1 MNRARAEW
9 DRLHSVMMHRPGIE
23 MFFGLLEPYA
33 FLYERAFNLSK
44 ALVEH
49 EHLEYTLKSEFHI
62 QIHRLKE
69 SLVEAF
75 RSDAPQ
81 RRKLID
87 RSLEMVKF
95 EGRRE
100 DIDRS
105 YGRLEKNVE
114 EMDPEF
120 FFDVLLLNPTVRMKK
135 GKGVRVI
142 LPYVTEKVPLS
153 NLCFT
158 RDQQALGDR
167 GLIIGRMSKPQRRRE
182 TLVTGL
188 VLEALG
194 VKIAGRVDGRG
205 TFEGGDFI
213 PAKEFAIIGMG
224 DRTNR
229 NGVLQVLEKGL
240 GFDEVAVVHQP
251 THPLAGSPKPDPMI
265 TMHLDTYF
273 NIAGDGIAVGCRP
286 LLERAKVEVYHRR
299 SPGEY
304 ASSGSGGN
312 LYEYMRKKDFH
323 IIDISTLEQLC
334 FASNFL
340 TIKDNTILAI
350 EVDRLVEKVLKNLQA
365 RATADPAR
373 YKSLYVLGLR
383 EAERL
388 RSEGGFFPH
397 RREVYYHDIEAIP
410 IVLQNITGGYG
421 GAHCLTCPL
430 TRS

>member
-9 DRLHSVMMHRPGIE
+9 DRLHSVLVHHPGIE

-49 EHLEYTLKSEFHI
+49 QHLEYTLRSEFHV
-62 QIHRLKE
+62 QVQRLRDC
-69 SLVEAF
+69 LVDAF
-75 RSDAPQ
+75 RSEKPQ
-81 RRKLID
+81 RKKLID
-87 RSLEMVKF
+87 RSLQMVRF

-105 YGRLEKNVE
+105 YDRLERNVE

-135 GKGVRVI
+135 RKGVRVI

-158 RDQQALGDR
+158 RDQQALSDR
-167 GLIIGRMSKPQRRRE
+167 GVIIGRMSKPQRRRE
-182 TLVTGL
+182 TFITSLA
-188 VLEALG
+188 LEALG
-194 VKIAGRVDGRG
+194 AKIAGQVEGPG

-213 PAKEFAIIGMG
+213 PAGDFALIGRG
-224 DRTNR
+224 DRTSG
-229 NGVLQVLEKGL
+229 NGVRQVMENI
-240 GFDEVAVVHQP
+240 GFDEIAVVRQP
-251 THPLAGSPKPDPMI
+251 SHPLIHATKPDPMV

-286 LLERAKVEVYHRR
+286 LLEAAKVEVYQRAAK
-299 SPGEY
+299 GEY
-304 ASSGSGGN
+304 IRTRDSAS
-312 LYEYMRKKDFH
+312 LYEYMKSKDFH
-323 IIDISTLEQLC
+323 LIDITTLEQLC
-334 FASNFL
+334 YASNFL
-340 TIKDNTILAI
+340 TIKSNLILAI
-350 EVDRLVEKVLKNLQA
+350 EVDRLVKKVLTNLQT
-365 RATADPAR
+365 RAKTDPAR
-373 YKSLYVLGLR
+373 YRSLYLQAMR

-388 RSEGGFFPH
+388 RTEGGFFPH
-397 RREVYYHDIEAIP
+397 RREVYYHDVEAVP
-410 IVLQNITGGYG
+410 IALQNITGGYG

-430 TRS
+430 ERS

>member
-49 EHLEYTLKSEFHI
+49 EHLEYTLKSEFHV

-87 RSLEMVKF
+87 RSLQMVHF

-105 YGRLEKNVE
+105 YSRLERNVE

-135 GKGVRVI
+135 RKGVRVI

-158 RDQQALGDR
+158 RDQQALGDN
-167 GLIIGRMSKPQRRRE
+167 GIFVGRMSKPQRRRE
-182 TLVTGL
+182 TFVTGL
-188 VLEALG
+188 ALEALG
-194 VKIAGRVDGRG
+194 VKVAGRVEGKG

-213 PAKEFAIIGMG
+213 PCKEFALIGMG

-229 NGVLQVLEKGL
+229 NGVNQVLQRAV

-251 THPLAGSPKPDPMI
+251 AHPLIPGPRPDPMI

-273 NIAGDGIAVGCRP
+273 NIAGDGIAVGSRP
-286 LLERAKVEVYHRR
+286 LLERAKVEVYQR
-299 SPGEY
+299 SGKGEY
-304 ASSGSGGN
+304 IRSGRAGN
-312 LYEYMRKKDFH
+312 LIEYLRRKDFH
-323 IIDISTLEQLC
+323 IIEISTLEQLC
-334 FASNFL
+334 YASNFL
-340 TIKDNTILAI
+340 CIKDGTILAI
-350 EVDRLVEKVLKNLQA
+350 EVDRLVNKVLKNLEA
-365 RATADPAR
+365 RQIADPTR
-373 YKSLYVLGLR
+373 YKSLYVLCLR

-397 RREVYYHDIEAIP
+397 RREVYYHDVEAVP

-430 TRS
+430 NRS

>member
-1 MNRARAEW
+1 
-9 DRLHSVMMHRPGIE
+9 MMHHPGIE

-49 EHLEYTLKSEFHI
+49 EHLEYALKSEFHI
-62 QIHRLKE
+62 QVHRLKE

-87 RSLEMVKF
+87 RSLQLVRF

-105 YGRLEKNVE
+105 YERLERNVE

-135 GKGVRVI
+135 RKGVRVI
-142 LPYVTEKVPLS
+142 LPFVTEKVPLS
-153 NLCFT
+153 NLCYT
-158 RDQQALGDR
+158 RDQQALGDN
-167 GLIIGRMSKPQRRRE
+167 GIIIGRMSKPQRRRE
-182 TLVTGL
+182 PLVTGL
-188 VLEALG
+188 ALEALSA
-194 VKIAGRVDGRG
+194 KISGRVEGRG

-213 PAKEFAIIGMG
+213 PAKEFALIGLG

-229 NGVLQVLEKGL
+229 NGVTQVLKRL
-240 GFDEVAVVHQP
+240 SFDEVAVIHQP
-251 THPLAGSPKPDPMI
+251 LHPLVGGSKPDPMI

-273 NIAGDGIAVGCRP
+273 NIAGEGIAVGCRL
-286 LLERAKVEVYHRR
+286 LLEKAMVEVYHKSSR
-299 SPGEY
+299 GEY
-304 ASSGSGGN
+304 TRSGRAGN
-312 LYEYMRKKDFH
+312 LYDYMRKKDFH

-350 EVDRLVEKVLKNLQA
+350 EVDRLVSKVLKNLQT
-365 RATADPAR
+365 RASADPGR
-373 YKSLYVLGLR
+373 YKSLYLLGLR

-397 RREVYYHDIEAIP
+397 RREVYYHDVEAVP

-430 TRS
+430 QRS